1 MKLKGANVFTTILKA
16 LDIKHT
22 DFFSNKYFNE
32 HPHKYNLLGISKLL
46 FDYNID
52 NGGTIIEDK
61 EKDIF
66 EIQTPFIAQVGG
78 EFAVV
83 NKVSSENITYRM
95 RGLNIKA
102 TTQEFCELWTGVVLL
117 VEKNSDSI
125 EPSYSKNSFQERFR
139 NVLQLILLFAVF
151 CVFAIGVQFNT
162 SGRYSLMILN
172 IIGIVI
178 SFFLL
183 QKQLK
188 INGRYS
194 DKICSLFKQ
203 TDCNS
208 ILENK
213 VAKPFGIFS
222 LSEIGFGFFTSNLIL
237 VVFFPQLFTWYS
249 LLSLL
254 SLPFTIWSIWYQ
266 GVKIKQWCALCLI
279 VQLLIWLNV
288 AAIFIPEGLH
298 LQNIN
303 FSGFLAFVCLYLI
316 PFLVVSLLMSKFSTH
331 AKTED
336 IIQEMNSLKIT
347 SGVLESLLVSQ
358 TYFESNETD
367 SRIFFGKMNTP
378 IVLTILSNPHCAPCG
393 HMHKK
398 IEDLLKVNPKYISV
412 QYIFTSFNKELEI
425 SNKFLIAA
433 YLYSKDDTD
442 RALIF
447 DHWFEYGYKNKE
459 SFFKKYSMD
468 LESEEVEKEFLAH
481 KSWKIRTQL
490 DATPTILV
498 NGHKLPP
505 NYKIEDFRYISNLVL
520 QSKREAMD
528 A

>member
-1 MKLKGANVFTTILKA
+1 MKLRGANVFTTILKA

-22 DFFSNKYFNE
+22 DFFSNRYFNE

-52 NGGTIIEDK
+52 NGGTIIEEK

-83 NKVSSENITYRM
+83 NSVSQENITYRM

-102 TTQEFCELWTGVVLL
+102 TTQEFCDLWTGVVLL
-117 VEKNSDSI
+117 VEKNNDSI
-125 EPSYSKNSFQERFR
+125 EPSYSKNSFHERTQKVIQFSL
-139 NVLQLILLFAVF
+139 VFAVF
-151 CVFAIGVQFNT
+151 CVFVIGAQVSYN
-162 SGRYSLMILN
+162 GRYSLMVLN
-172 IIGIVI
+172 IVGIVI

-194 DKICSLFKQ
+194 DKICSLFKE
-203 TDCNS
+203 TDCNN
-208 ILENK
+208 ILESK
-213 VAKPFGIFS
+213 VAKPFGVFS
-222 LSEIGFGFFTSNLIL
+222 LSEVGFTFFTSNLIL
-237 VVFFPQLFTWYS
+237 ITFFPQLFSWYS
-249 LLSLL
+249 ILSLL
-254 SLPFTIWSIWYQ
+254 GLPFTIWSIWYQ

-288 AAIFIPEGLH
+288 VVILLSEGLH

-303 FSGFLAFVCLYLI
+303 FISFLSFVCLYLI
-316 PFLVVSLLMSKFSTH
+316 PFLVISLLMTKLSTH

-347 SGVLESLLVSQ
+347 SGVLESLLISQ
-358 TYFESNETD
+358 PYFESNDTD
-367 SRIFFGKMNTP
+367 SRIFFGNMNTP
-378 IVLTILSNPHCAPCG
+378 IVLTILSNPHCVPCG
-393 HMHKK
+393 QMHKK
-398 IEDLLKVNPKYISV
+398 IENLLKVNSKHISV

-433 YLYSKDDTD
+433 YLHSKDDVD
-442 RALIF
+442 RAMIF
-447 DHWFEYGYKNKE
+447 DDWFEFGYKDKE

-468 LESEEVEKEFLAH
+468 LESEEVEREFSAH
-481 KSWKIRTQL
+481 KSWKRRTQI

-498 NGHKLPP
+498 NGYKLPP
-505 NYKIEDFRYISNLVL
+505 NYKIEDFRYISNLDL